1 MNKKVVQLTLFL
13 AIIASIS
20 GGLLS
25 FVNSFTAPIINEN
38 AIAAEKVTLQLIF
51 PNTEEFV
58 PVAEF
63 EDETGSILAIFEAK
77 GAGYAYKVSRMGY
90 ANPIVM
96 MVGISND
103 AKIVGLQVLELADT
117 PGYGMKIGEAA
128 FINSV
133 VGKGT
138 TDGLDLISGATVS
151 STAAVTAINAART
164 HFNNLKGIDDDGSGG
179 VITPPTPE
187 LGETIALNSET
198 ATLIT
203 GNITNT
209 VVNGDETVYTVES
222 NGYRVAEGYEGA
234 KPNVFKVTVNTATKT
249 VVSLE
254 VLEMN
259 DTVGIGDKVEHEVFL
274 SQFAGLSLEDENSSV
289 DVVSGSTRTSI
300 SAIRAVVTTIGK

>member
-63 EDETGSILAIFEAK
+63 EDETGAILAIFEAK
-77 GAGYAYKVSRMGY
+77 GGGYAYKVSRMGY

-117 PGYGMKIGEAA
+117 PGYGMKVGEPA

-133 VGKGT
+133 IGKGT
-138 TDGLDLISGATVS
+138 TDGLDLISGSTVS

-198 ATLIT
+198 ATLVT
-203 GNITNT
+203 GNIIDT

-274 SQFAGLSLEDENSSV
+274 SQFVGLSLEDENSSV